1 MCHDFEDACDA
12 GVVNAEMLPA
22 MVRDRCGERRREQ
35 LGAFIY
41 GMIHAAADAGR
52 IGMTAP
58 QAEALAEFRRFNYD
72 HIYLRPASQQQGA
85 AVVRL
90 LRALVDHYGAH
101 PDQLP
106 EAGELE
112 PGSDAA
118 VHAAVA
124 YVGGMTDRFACRQ
137 AIALLD
143 WPVDQLPRGV
153 DTPV

>member
-1 MCHDFEDACDA
+1 
-12 GVVNAEMLPA
+12 
-22 MVRDRCGERRREQ
+22 
-35 LGAFIY
+35 
-41 GMIHAAADAGR
+41 
-52 IGMTAP
+52 MTAP

-124 YVGGMTDRFACRQ
+124 YVGGMTARSSAACAATSLLATSPNSKVCRVRRFCK
-137 AIALLD
+137 IAFIA
-143 WPVDQLPRGV
+143 
-153 DTPV
+153 